1 MYRKLRSWLL
11 LFQCV
16 LLGRT
21 KCHYVDI
28 VSYSFSKEK
37 KLSSKKSKE
46 CLERGN
52 VPKGMSRSVSSWDA
66 SLRPISPLVGA
77 SVIESRHITNSES
90 AATMTGHQGQGKED
104 KPCTRIT
111 TARNRNRA
119 KSMQLDVAFRWWIQS
134 SCLGKFSF
142 YIYITTATTIQ
153 WGLLSYQGKSLGSM
167 CGRGLLP
174 GGVYVRR
181 QTEHRPDLLL
191 LFLRRSKQRL
201 GPNDK
206 CRDYCRTFHGL
217 QNTDWLL
224 LSEWPA
230 LFAEFHS
237 KLNHYRAHCCCS
249 NGY

>member
-77 SVIESRHITNSES
+77 SVIESRHISVSGDHDRTRKITW
-90 AATMTGHQGQGKED
+90 AMHPD
-104 KPCTRIT
+104 KTPW
-111 TARNRNRA
+111 NRNRA